1 MLKAG
6 LKAVESIG
14 KATKTKNFGDIVKA
28 AGDTA
33 KIVEKLP
40 KKKKKKAEAKR

>member
-14 KATKTKNFGDIVKA
+14 KATKTKSLGDIARA

-33 KIVEKLP
+33 KIVQKIP
-40 KKKKKKAEAKR
+40 KKKKKERAKR